1 MSGSTNPNERDRQER
16 FPVFLIGKDFGNG
29 INLRTGIANGMTS
42 EVYADLGDKAA
53 GGNGIG
59 EHYGKKIRPFAQH
72 GVNGIIPKIK
82 ANYFEISLLTGG
94 LVSKD
99 EVRNEVEFTITKLA
113 N

>member
-16 FPVFLIGKDFGNG
+16 FPVFLIAKDFGNG
-29 INLRTGIANGMTS
+29 VNLKAGIANGMTS

-53 GGNGIG
+53 GGNGVG

-72 GVNGIIPKIK
+72 GVNGIIPKLK
-82 ANYFEISLLTGG
+82 VNYFEISILTCGIA
-94 LVSKD
+94 SKD
-99 EVRNEVEFTITKLA
+99 EVRNEVEHTIAKLA